1 MNERQQPSSVSAAGA
16 ASPALVT
23 MLRQQA
29 MAQYRAGNRAAALDA
44 CRRLLRFAPKL
55 ADVAAFAGMLAME
68 LGAVDDAVA
77 FYEQAVAAKRDFAEA
92 HYNLGN
98 ALMQLGRTAAAVD
111 SYRRATKL
119 RPGFAP
125 AHNNLGN
132 ALQTLQ
138 QWNDAAD
145 AYRRAASLAPDVPD
159 LARNLGIVLEKLGDI
174 AGAEAAHR
182 RAIALKPD
190 WSRAYSSLA
199 NLLIDH
205 ARPRDVI
212 PLCNTWLAACPGT
225 IEAIGLKS
233 VALELI
239 GERDA
244 ARHLVDLDRFVRV
257 TRFTAPPA
265 GYADMAAFNAALARH
280 ALNHPTLMLP
290 ASDDPR
296 YHCPTLKI
304 TGEFL
309 AEPKGPAA
317 ALEAMMQQ
325 AVRDYLASLAADPVP
340 HPFTAKPPREW
351 RLTSWAAVLERQGN
365 LDPHI
370 HYDGFVSGVY
380 YCQLPVVVS
389 DASQGQAGWFE
400 LGRLPERFNAPVA
413 PEVRAVQPEEGMMI
427 LFPSYFYHRTVPF
440 ETGETRISI
449 AFDVMPVS
457 C

>member
-1 MNERQQPSSVSAAGA
+1 MSERQQPSGSASAGGASSVFVA
-16 ASPALVT
+16 T
-23 MLRQQA
+23 LRQQA
-29 MAQYRAGNRAAALDA
+29 MAHYRAGNRAAALEA
-44 CRRLLRFAPKL
+44 CRQLLRLAPKL
-55 ADVAAFAGMLAME
+55 ADVAAFAGTVAME
-68 LGAVDDAVA
+68 LGAFDDAVT
-77 FYEQAVAAKRDFAEA
+77 FYEQAVAAKRDFVEA

-98 ALMQLGRTAAAVD
+98 ALMQVGRTPAAVE
-111 SYRRATKL
+111 SYRRAAKL
-119 RPGFAP
+119 RPSFAP

-132 ALQTLQ
+132 ALQTLER
-138 QWNDAAD
+138 WTDAAD
-145 AYRRAASLAPDVPD
+145 AYRRATALAPNVPD
-159 LARNLGIVLEKLGDI
+159 VARNLGIVLEKLGDI

-182 RAIALKPD
+182 RAIALKPG

-199 NLLIDH
+199 NLLMDH
-205 ARPRDVI
+205 AKPRDVI
-212 PLCNTWLAACPGT
+212 SLCDAWLAACPGT

-239 GERDA
+239 GEREVA
-244 ARHLVDLDRFVRV
+244 HHLVDLDRFVRI
-257 TRFTAPPA
+257 THFTAPPE

-280 ALNHPTLMLP
+280 ALTHPTLILP
-290 ASDDPR
+290 AEDDPR

-317 ALEAMMQQ
+317 ALEAMMRK
-325 AVRDYLASLAADPVP
+325 AVSDYLAALAADPVP
-340 HPFTAKPPREW
+340 HPFTAKPPKQW

-380 YCQLPVVVS
+380 YCQLPTAVS

-400 LGRLPERFNAPVA
+400 LGRLPARFEAPVA
-413 PEVRAVQPEEGMMI
+413 PDVRAVRPEEGMMI
-427 LFPSYFYHRTVPF
+427 LFPSYIYHRTVPF

-449 AFDVMPVS
+449 AFDVMPMA
-457 C
+457 

>member
-1 MNERQQPSSVSAAGA
+1 MGDRPSGSAPAGA
-16 ASPALVT
+16 ASSTFIA

-29 MAQYRAGNRAAALDA
+29 MSHYRAGNRAAALGA
-44 CRRLLRFAPKL
+44 CRQLLSLAPKL
-55 ADVAAFAGMLAME
+55 ADVAAFAGTIAME
-68 LGAVDDAVA
+68 LGAVDDAVS

-98 ALMQLGRTAAAVD
+98 ALMQLGRTAAAVEA
-111 SYRRATKL
+111 YRRAAKL
-119 RPGFAP
+119 RPGFVP
-125 AHNNLGN
+125 IHNNLGN
-132 ALQTLQ
+132 ALQALCH
-138 QWNDAAD
+138 WDEAAH
-145 AYRRAASLAPDVPD
+145 AYRRATALAPEVPD

-182 RAIALKPD
+182 RAIALKPE

-199 NLLIDH
+199 NLLMDR
-205 ARPRDVI
+205 AKSRDVI
-212 PLCNTWLAACPGT
+212 PLCDAWLAACPGT

-239 GERDA
+239 GEGDA

-257 TRFTAPPA
+257 TRFSAPPE
-265 GYADMAAFNAALARH
+265 GFADMAAFNAALARH
-280 ALNHPTLMLP
+280 ALTHPTLVLP
-290 ASDDPR
+290 AEDDPR

-317 ALEAMMQQ
+317 ALEAMMRH
-325 AVRDYLASLAADPVP
+325 AVNDYLAALAADPVP
-340 HPFTAKPPREW
+340 HPFTAKPPRQW

-380 YCQLPVVVS
+380 YCRLPMAVS
-389 DASQGQAGWFE
+389 DASQGRAGWFE
-400 LGRLPERFNAPVA
+400 LGRLPARFQASVA
-413 PEVRAVQPEEGMMI
+413 PEVRAVQPEEGLMI

-440 ETGETRISI
+440 DTGETRISI

-457 C
+457 S

>member
-1 MNERQQPSSVSAAGA
+1 MSERQQLGSSAPGA
-16 ASPALVT
+16 ASPTLIA

-29 MAQYRAGNRAAALDA
+29 MAQYRAGNRAAALEA
-44 CRRLLRFAPKL
+44 CRQLLRLAPKL
-55 ADVAAFAGMLAME
+55 ADVAAFAGTIAME
-68 LGAVDDAVA
+68 LGAAADAVA

-98 ALMQLGRTAAAVD
+98 ALMQVRRTEAAVE
-111 SYRRATKL
+111 SYRRAAKL

-132 ALQTLQ
+132 ALQALER
-138 QWNDAAD
+138 WKDAAD
-145 AYRRAASLAPDVPD
+145 DYRRAATLAPDVPD

-212 PLCNTWLAACPGT
+212 SLCDTWLAACPGT

-233 VALELI
+233 VALELL

-244 ARHLVDLDRFVRV
+244 ARHLVDLDRFVRI

-265 GYADMAAFNAALARH
+265 GYADMAAFNAALAGH
-280 ALNHPTLMLP
+280 ALTHPTLVLP
-290 ASDDPR
+290 AEDDPR

-317 ALEAMMQQ
+317 ALEAMMRQ
-325 AVRDYLASLAADPVP
+325 AVSDYLAVIAADPVP

-351 RLTSWAAVLERQGN
+351 RLTSWAAVLEQQGN

-370 HYDGFVSGVY
+370 HYDGFISGVY
-380 YCQLPVVVS
+380 YCRLPAVVS

-400 LGRLPERFNAPVA
+400 LGRLPAHFQTPVTPA
-413 PEVRAVQPEEGMMI
+413 VRAVQPQEGMMI

-449 AFDVMPVS
+449 AFDVMPVA
-457 C
+457 

>member
-1 MNERQQPSSVSAAGA
+1 MSEREQPGSFAPAGA

-44 CRRLLRFAPKL
+44 CRQLLRVVPKL
-55 ADVAAFAGMLAME
+55 ADVAAFAGTVAME
-68 LGAVDDAVA
+68 LGAVVDAIA
-77 FYEQAVAAKRDFAEA
+77 FFEQAVAAKRDFAEA

-98 ALMQLGRTAAAVD
+98 ALMQVGRTASAVE
-111 SYRRATKL
+111 SYRRAAKL

-132 ALQTLQ
+132 ALQMLER
-138 QWNDAAD
+138 WNDAAD
-145 AYRRAASLAPDVPD
+145 AYRRAATLARDVPD

-199 NLLIDH
+199 NLLMDH
-205 ARPRDVI
+205 AKSRDVMS
-212 PLCNTWLAACPGT
+212 LCDAWLAACPGT

-233 VALELI
+233 VALELV

-244 ARHLVDLDRFVRV
+244 ARHLVDLDRFVRI
-257 TRFTAPPA
+257 TRFAAPPE
-265 GYADMAAFNAALARH
+265 GYADMASFNAALARH
-280 ALNHPTLMLP
+280 ALTHPTLILP
-290 ASDDPR
+290 AEGDPR

-309 AEPKGPAA
+309 GEPKGPAA
-317 ALEAMMQQ
+317 ALEAMMRE
-325 AVRDYLASLAADPVP
+325 AVRDYLAALAVDPVP
-340 HPFTAKPPREW
+340 HPFTAKQPRDW

-380 YCQLPVVVS
+380 YCQLPAAVG

-400 LGRLPERFNAPVA
+400 LGRLPERFHAPVA

-449 AFDVMPVS
+449 AFDVMPVA
-457 C
+457 

>member
-1 MNERQQPSSVSAAGA
+1 MSEGQQPSGFAPGA
-16 ASPALVT
+16 ASPGLVA

-44 CRRLLRFAPKL
+44 CRQLLRLAPKL
-55 ADVAAFAGMLAME
+55 ADVAAFAGTIAME
-68 LGAVDDAVA
+68 HGTARDAVS
-77 FYEQAVAAKRDFAEA
+77 FYEQAIAAKRDFAEA

-98 ALMQLGRTAAAVD
+98 ALMQLGRTVAAVEA
-111 SYRRATKL
+111 YRRAAKL

-132 ALQTLQ
+132 ALQTLER
-138 QWNDAAD
+138 WNEAAD
-145 AYRRAASLAPDVPD
+145 AYRRAATLAPDVPD

-199 NLLIDH
+199 NLLMDH
-205 ARPRDVI
+205 AKPRDVLS
-212 PLCNTWLAACPGT
+212 LCDAWLAACPGT

-233 VALELI
+233 VALEVV

-257 TRFTAPPA
+257 TRFTAPPD
-265 GYADMAAFNAALARH
+265 GYADMASFNAALARH
-280 ALNHPTLMLP
+280 ALTHPTLVLP
-290 ASDDPR
+290 AEDDPR

-317 ALEAMMQQ
+317 ALEAMMRQ
-325 AVRDYLASLAADPVP
+325 AVGEYLTALAADPVP

-380 YCQLPVVVS
+380 YCRLPAVVS
-389 DASQGQAGWFE
+389 DVSQGQAGWFE
-400 LGRLPERFNAPVA
+400 LGRLPERFQAPVA
-413 PEVRAVQPEEGMMI
+413 AEVRALQPEEGLMI

-449 AFDVMPVS
+449 AFDVMPMA
-457 C
+457 

>member
-1 MNERQQPSSVSAAGA
+1 MNERQQPSGFAPQGA
-16 ASPALVT
+16 TSPALVT

-29 MAQYRAGNRAAALDA
+29 MAQYRAGNRAGALDA
-44 CRRLLRFAPKL
+44 CRQLLRVAPKL
-55 ADVAAFAGMLAME
+55 ADVAAFAGTIAME
-68 LGAVDDAVA
+68 LGDPADAIA

-98 ALMQLGRTAAAVD
+98 ALMQVGRTAAAVE
-111 SYRRATKL
+111 SYRRAAKF
-119 RPGFAP
+119 RASFAP

-132 ALQTLQ
+132 ALQTLER
-138 QWNDAAD
+138 WNEAAA
-145 AYRRAASLAPDVPD
+145 AYSRAVALAPDIPD

-174 AGAEAAHR
+174 AGAEAEHR

-199 NLLIDH
+199 NLLMDH
-205 ARPRDVI
+205 AKPREVI
-212 PLCNTWLAACPGT
+212 SLCDAWLAACPGT

-233 VALELI
+233 VALDLI

-244 ARHLVDLDRFVRV
+244 ARHLVDLDRFVRII
-257 TRFTAPPA
+257 RFIDAPE
-265 GYADMAAFNAALARH
+265 GYADMAAFNAALAQH
-280 ALNHPTLMLP
+280 ALTHPTLFLP
-290 ASDDPR
+290 PADDPR

-317 ALEAMMQQ
+317 ALEDMMRQ
-325 AVRDYLASLAADPVP
+325 AVRDYLAALAGDPSP
-340 HPFTAKPPREW
+340 HPFTAKPPRQW

-370 HYDGFVSGVY
+370 HYAGFVSGVY
-380 YCQLPVVVS
+380 YCRLPDVVG

-400 LGRLPERFNAPVA
+400 LGRLPERFQAPLA
-413 PEVRAVQPEEGMMI
+413 TEVRAVQPQEGMMI

-440 ETGETRISI
+440 DTGETRISI
-449 AFDVMPVS
+449 AFDVMPVA
-457 C
+457 